1 MEIKPSIDIE
11 KSWKKILTEEFE
23 KPYFLVIKQK
33 LLAEMDA
40 GYRIFPESKNIFNA
54 FNLTPF
60 DQVKVVIIGQ
70 DPYHG
75 LGQAHGLC
83 FSVAPGIRI
92 PPSLLNILKE
102 LKSDLGIA
110 IPSSGD
116 LTPRA
121 KQGVLLLNAT
131 LTVRENTPNSH
142 KDFGWQNFT
151 DQVIKNLSDQKEGL
165 VFLLRG
171 AFAQQKQSLIDRSKH
186 FIFSAAHPS
195 PFSAHRGFLGS
206 RPFSQCNEAL
216 EAIGKPA
223 IDWRLS

>member
-1 MEIKPSIDIE
+1 MQIKSSIQIE
-11 KSWKKILTEEFE
+11 ESWKQVLVKEFQKE
-23 KPYFLVIKQK
+23 YFLQIKEK
-33 LLAEMDA
+33 LISEMGA
-40 GYRIFPESKNIFNA
+40 GYRIFPEFKNIFNA

-75 LGQAHGLC
+75 LGQSHGLC
-83 FSVAPGIRI
+83 FSVPPGIRI
-92 PPSLLNILKE
+92 PPSLLNIFKE

-110 IPSSGD
+110 IPGSGD
-116 LTPRA
+116 LTSRA

-142 KDFGWQNFT
+142 KDFGWQIFT
-151 DQVIKNLSDQKEGL
+151 DQVIKTLSDQKEGL

-171 AFAQQKQSLIDRSKH
+171 AFAQQKQFLIDPSKH

-206 RPFSQCNEAL
+206 HPFSQCNEAL
-216 EAIGKPA
+216 AAIGKQA
-223 IDWRLS
+223 IDWKLS